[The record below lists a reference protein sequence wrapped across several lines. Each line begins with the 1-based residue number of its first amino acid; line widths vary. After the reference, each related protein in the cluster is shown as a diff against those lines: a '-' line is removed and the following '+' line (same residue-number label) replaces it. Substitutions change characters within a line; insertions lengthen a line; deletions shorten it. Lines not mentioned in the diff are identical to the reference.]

1 MAKVARVFS
10 FQPSYT
16 TSVPVIPNSHAVTR
30 ETDHPFKKE
39 FFDVAAPTIIS
50 TGKAAVQFVPTAY
63 WVEARGIEASK
74 ADELYMKGKLRDQFN
89 AWRDATKVI
98 TVKQVR
104 EPSEKNAKG
113 KVVKVGKI
121 ITPEES
127 TNEKR
132 GKFEIVMIYRKGDEP
147 ASAFPEGVSPE
158 PGIMMW
164 MRLNDTAKKQFDA
177 AQAALKA
184 AGLGKQEAAE

>member
-1 MAKVARVFS
+1 MAKIARVFS

-16 TSVPVIPNSHAVTR
+16 TSVPTIPNGHTVQR

-39 FFDVAAPTIIS
+39 FFDVAAPQILA

-63 WVEARGIEASK
+63 WTEARGIEPEK
-74 ADELYMKGKLRDQFN
+74 VNDLYMKGKLRDQFN
-89 AWRDATKVI
+89 VWRDATKIV

-104 EPSEKNAKG
+104 EGSVKNKEG
-113 KVVKVGKI
+113 KVVKMGAI

-132 GKFEIVMIYRKGDEP
+132 GMFELVMIARTGEEP
-147 ASAFPEGVSPE
+147 QTAFPEGVTPE
-158 PGIMMW
+158 PGVMMW
-164 MRLNDTAKKQFDA
+164 MRLNDAAKKAFEA
-177 AQAALKA
+177 AQKALA
-184 AGLGKQEAAE
+184 EAGSKGA